1 MITGVLIYS
10 FSQQISLQAGVL
22 GQAMKVDIVDVRK
35 SSYQAKAKSGAAKDV
50 ADVYELSFRQGSG
63 MLADRESKF
72 NLLVNP
78 GTTLANIKI
87 DQPAAKFGTPEF
99 SKAIHGH
106 SKKGVSCGRGVA
118 SGFFDI
124 RSPEK
129 ASRTGMASDMIAF
142 KMTARKMA
150 GGGYEA
156 FIRAKAPEQKTW
168 IMGRFTFMVGKD

>member
-35 SSYQAKAKSGAAKDV
+35 SAFQAKARSGKETDV
-50 ADVYELSFRQGSG
+50 ADVYELSFREGRG
-63 MLADRESKF
+63 MLADREIKF

-78 GTTLANIKI
+78 GTTFAKFKI

-106 SKKGVSCGRGVA
+106 SKGTSCGRGVA

-124 RSPEK
+124 RTPEK

-142 KMTARKMA
+142 KMTARKLA

-168 IMGRFTFMVGKD
+168 IMGRFTFMVGKG